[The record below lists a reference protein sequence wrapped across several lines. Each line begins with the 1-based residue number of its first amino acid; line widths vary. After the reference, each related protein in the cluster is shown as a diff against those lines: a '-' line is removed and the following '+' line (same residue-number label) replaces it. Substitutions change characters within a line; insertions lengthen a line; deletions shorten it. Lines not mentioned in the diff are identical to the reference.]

1 MGPSLSSSRVRLNFI
16 IRKFSFSQA
25 NSNRKRPW
33 SGQVETG
40 KKNSSTGTRINTDDN
55 KPNGLRPGDVRAHGQ
70 VNPQYTTTLAFDNDF
85 PALTPQ
91 LPPGGEELIE
101 ALRNQNASSEPL
113 FLVAPARGRCRVL
126 CFHPKASLSLPLMT
140 STEIVAVIE
149 AWLTEFEKLSATYT
163 WVQVFENKGA
173 MMGCSVPHP
182 HGQIWASDFL
192 PNEAR
197 VKHRTQREYY
207 QKHGRPML
215 CDYLKRELLAK
226 ERLILENNSWAV
238 VVPFWAF
245 WPFETMLL
253 PKRHVRRMNELRQE
267 EVDHLAEIIKR
278 LTTVY
283 DNLFECSFPYS
294 MGWHGAPT
302 ADLVNDSPDAWLLH
316 AVYYPPLLRSASIKK
331 FKAGYE
337 LLSQDQR
344 DISPETAASRLRDI
358 NDKVHYSVL
367 E

>member
-1 MGPSLSSSRVRLNFI
+1 M
-16 IRKFSFSQA
+16 
-25 NSNRKRPW
+25 
-33 SGQVETG
+33 
-40 KKNSSTGTRINTDDN
+40 
-55 KPNGLRPGDVRAHGQ
+55 
-70 VNPQYTTTLAFDNDF
+70 VNPAYTATYAFDNDF

-101 ALRNQNASSEPL
+101 ALRSQNGSADSL
-113 FLVAPARGRCRVL
+113 FRVAPARGRCRVL
-126 CFHPKASLSLPLMT
+126 CFHPKSSLTFPVMSVA
-140 STEIVAVIE
+140 EILAVVE
-149 AWLTEFEKLSATYT
+149 AWMAEFENLSTTYT

-173 MMGCSVPHP
+173 MMGCSIPHP

-207 QKHGRPML
+207 QRHGRPML
-215 CDYLKRELLAK
+215 VDYLQQELANK
-226 ERLILENNSWAV
+226 ERLVLENDSWAV
-238 VVPFWAF
+238 VVPFWGF

-253 PKRHVRRMNELRQE
+253 PKRHVRRLNELRRE
-267 EVDHLAEIIKR
+267 EVEHLADVIKR
-278 LTTVY
+278 LTTLY

-302 ADLVNDSPDAWLLH
+302 ADLATDTPDAWLLH

-337 LLSQDQR
+337 LLSQEQR
-344 DISPETAASRLRDI
+344 DISPETAASRLREVD
-358 NDKVHYSVL
+358 DKVHYSL
-367 E
+367 RE